1 MPEFKIL
8 ANIIDFMEANG
19 NTAKEV
25 IFSVDKQ
32 FADEINRKHG
42 SNYSISDLEKAVDK
56 CIANE
61 WIEYRALG
69 QKYGHLGITTRGIG
83 VARSRARA
91 EEIKASRTWL
101 KKVSDY
107 IEDHKGL
114 FLVLGFLLGLAT
126 FASKFFGVK

>member
-8 ANIIDFMEANG
+8 ANIIDFMEADG
-19 NTAKEV
+19 VTAKV
-25 IFSVDKQ
+25 VTFAVDEQ
-32 FADEINRKHG
+32 FADHINSKYG
-42 SNYSISDLEKAVDK
+42 TSYSVSDLEKAVDR

-61 WIEYRALG
+61 WMDHRSLG
-69 QKYGHLGITTRGIG
+69 EKYKYLGITTRGVG
-83 VARSRARA
+83 AARSRARA

-101 KKVSDY
+101 KKASDY

-114 FLVLGFLLGLAT
+114 FVVLGFLVALAT